1 MQGKQ
6 HSLPWF
12 LSRKA
17 LEVYITPKR
26 YYVCLDFE
34 TTSIDRGSALNMA
47 NRIVLA
53 CWHLVYPDGQ
63 IIRKHRFADEYDL
76 GEMEQDIK
84 DADFVVAHNAKFEL
98 QWLKR
103 CGLEL
108 RDILV
113 FDTMLAEW
121 VIGGNRYGLSDLG
134 LEQSAS
140 RYQLGSKLPLA
151 GMMIKLGVCPS
162 VIPEK
167 WLLDY
172 CHMDVELC
180 RQLYERQRKILQEND
195 LLHLALTR
203 NLTCA
208 CLADIEFNGCELD
221 RQAVASEYD
230 RTIQEF
236 QLIENDLVD
245 IAGDTNLS
253 SSKQLAELLYGKLR
267 FTPPIDPRTKEPIR
281 TGKGAYS
288 TRVETLDKLVA
299 KTAAQKEFLAKYKR
313 RNKLTAL
320 LTKNL
325 EFFRGIV
332 EERNGVF
339 YGILNQGFTKTHRLS
354 SSGKSLLFAMFKKV
368 KGAQLQNLPR
378 EYKKLFTAHNP
389 DYLIGEA
396 DGAQLEFRVA
406 AELGQDS
413 TATQEIIDGAD
424 VHAFTAKVLSDA
436 GEPTT
441 RQQAKASTFAP
452 LYGGGGRTPAGK
464 AYAKFFKEKY
474 SGIAKTQL
482 GWAYEVLEKGYLV
495 TPYGMRFYWPGTKM
509 SKSGYIDNTTS
520 IYNFPVQGFATAEI
534 IPIALIYFWHRS
546 RELPIVIFNTIH
558 DSIISRVHKDY
569 VEEYEQLSKRCLT
582 TDVYDFLREVYRY
595 DFKVPLGVGVK
606 VSKNWGTADV
616 EKVWSVWPSGEESYK
631 EKT

>member
-1 MQGKQ
+1 MQGKDTK
-6 HSLPWF
+6 LPWF
-12 LSRKA
+12 LSHKA
-17 LEVYITPKR
+17 LEVYVTPKK
-26 YYVCLDFE
+26 YYVALDFE
-34 TTSIDRGSALNMA
+34 TTSLDKGSALNYN

-63 IIRKHRFADEYDL
+63 IIRKHKFADEYNL

-103 CGLEL
+103 CGMEL

-121 VIGGNRYGLSDLG
+121 VIGGNRYRLSDLG

-151 GMMIKLGVCPS
+151 GMMIKTGVDPS
-162 VIPEK
+162 RIPEK

-180 RQLYERQRKILQEND
+180 RQLYEQQRKVLQEND

-221 RQAVASEYD
+221 RDQVLAEYD

-236 QLIENDLVD
+236 QSIENDLVD

-253 SSKQLAELLYGKLR
+253 SSKQLAELLYEKLG
-267 FTPPIDPRTKEPIR
+267 FTPPLDPRTKEPIT
-281 TGKGAYS
+281 TGKGALS
-288 TRVETLDKLVA
+288 TRVDTLAKLVA
-299 KTAAQKEFLAKYKR
+299 KTPDQTTFLEKYKR
-313 RNKLTAL
+313 RNKLAAL

-325 EFFRGIV
+325 EFFKGIV
-332 EERNGVF
+332 EEKDGVF
-339 YGILNQGFTKTHRLS
+339 YGILNQGFTQTHRLS
-354 SSGKSLLFAMFKKV
+354 STGKSVKFDLFKKA
-368 KGAQLQNLPR
+368 KGVQLQNLPR
-378 EYKKLFTAHNP
+378 EYKKLFTAHR
-389 DYLIGEA
+389 DGYLIGEA

-406 AELGQDS
+406 AELGHDPV
-413 TATQEIIDGAD
+413 ATQEIIDGTD
-424 VHAFTAKVLSDA
+424 VHGVTAKVLTDA
-436 GEPTT
+436 GEPTS
-441 RQQAKASTFAP
+441 RQDAKAATFAP

-474 SGIAKTQL
+474 AGISKTQW
-482 GWAYEVLEKGYLV
+482 GWANKVLANDFLI
-495 TPYGMRFYWPGTKM
+495 TAYGMRFYWPNTKM
-509 SKSGYIDNTTS
+509 GRSGYIDNTTS
-520 IYNFPVQGFATAEI
+520 IYNYPVNLAA
-534 IPIALIYFWHRS
+534 
-546 RELPIVIFNTIH
+546 
-558 DSIISRVHKDY
+558 
-569 VEEYEQLSKRCLT
+569 
-582 TDVYDFLREVYRY
+582 
-595 DFKVPLGVGVK
+595 
-606 VSKNWGTADV
+606 
-616 EKVWSVWPSGEESYK
+616 
-631 EKT
+631 